1 MKADAAQVHIR
12 RMCEADLDQV
22 MAIAAGL
29 KEAPHWPRGA
39 YVAGLDKR
47 GTPRRIALVAEEAEA
62 AIVVGFAVASL
73 LPPQAELESIGVLA
87 GEQRRGI
94 GQKLFS
100 VLVDEL
106 RAAAASEFLLEV
118 RSSNQAALNFYR
130 SQGWSEI
137 GCRPRYYAD
146 PEEDAVLMSLILG

>member
-1 MKADAAQVHIR
+1 
-12 RMCEADLDQV
+12 
-22 MAIAAGL
+22 
-29 KEAPHWPRGA
+29 
-39 YVAGLDKR
+39 
-47 GTPRRIALVAEEAEA
+47 
-62 AIVVGFAVASL
+62 VASL